1 MTTTP
6 GHGPSPA
13 GDARWAG
20 ISPIVTSAME
30 ATLSVELGEPL
41 GLFGHFSAY
50 GRRQPGEL
58 RGDHPAVDV
67 PPGAGDRAVDRERAD
82 RLRHLG
88 VEHLCRGRAEQLV
101 HVGALERPVA

>member
-13 GDARWAG
+13 GVARWAG

-50 GRRQPGEL
+50 GRRPPGE
-58 RGDHPAVDV
+58 GDRVPRRRTARTGPAVR
-67 PPGAGDRAVDRERAD
+67 PSARARAVRAD
-82 RLRHLG
+82 RPAPAAFAG
-88 VEHLCRGRAEQLV
+88 PAGRG
-101 HVGALERPVA
+101 